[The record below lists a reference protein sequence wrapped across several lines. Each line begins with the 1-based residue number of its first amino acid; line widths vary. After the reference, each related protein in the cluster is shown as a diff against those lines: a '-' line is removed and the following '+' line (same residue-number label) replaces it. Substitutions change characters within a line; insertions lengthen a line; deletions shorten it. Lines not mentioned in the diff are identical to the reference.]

1 MIAPMAKQGNKQAEQ
16 PESDEALMLRFGRG
30 ELPAFEELYRR
41 HAARVWRYIRRS
53 VDDAGAAD
61 ELMQEVWLRVLAHAR
76 GYETTARFTTWL
88 FTMARSRVI
97 EAVRVSCPQAEFE
110 ADESPAQGRTGPFG
124 SAVHSGLGSDLLAA
138 LAALPHPQREAFL
151 LQAEGGLSVAEIAVA
166 CGVTVAAAGSRLR
179 QARAALRTAL
189 GVHA

>member
-1 MIAPMAKQGNKQAEQ
+1 MIAPMAKSGNKQAEQ
-16 PESDEALMLRFGRG
+16 PESDEGLMQRFGRG

-53 VDDAGAAD
+53 VDDAAAAD
-61 ELMQEVWLRVLAHAR
+61 ELMQEVWLRVMAHAR
-76 GYETTARFTTWL
+76 GYAATARFTTWL

-97 EAVRVSCPQAEFE
+97 EAVRESCPQAEFE
-110 ADESPAQGRTGPFG
+110 AAESPAQDRAGPFA
-124 SAVHSGLGSDLLAA
+124 SAVHSGLGNDLLSA

-166 CGVTVAAAGSRLR
+166 TGVTVAAAGIRLR

-189 GVHA
+189 GVQA